1 MRNFSR
7 LLWIL
12 LLLGALFLSA
22 RMAVN
27 GAVLPAVLFAAG
39 SILVVRVYSSPRTL
53 ASRYLLPGLAAF
65 AAFVLLPLLY
75 TVYIAFTNFG
85 GGHLL
90 SRARVEAWFDTET
103 CAPSPDRYPFRLHR
117 LPPAPGDPASAAP
130 RLVAALTLPRTP
142 DSPTPR
148 YLLSPPFD
156 PDALSPDV
164 PLRLS
169 LDTVPPTVS
178 PLTIRDV
185 VALRPALRNA
195 RFLAPGQPVPLR
207 VVNLREI
214 APRAPLWPHPSDDPS
229 ARVNALTGQRIVPDP
244 ALGNYVDAAT
254 SLPVGPGWRVFTG
267 FANYRYLFGNPAV
280 RSPFLRIF
288 AWNIV
293 FAFLSVA
300 STFALGLLLASLLQW
315 PQLRHR
321 ALYRTLLLLPYAI
334 PAFIPILV
342 FKGLFNESFGEIN
355 LILTSLFGVAPR
367 WFTNPALARLM
378 ILLVNLWLGYPYMLL
393 ISAAMLQ
400 TVPPDLYEAAA
411 IDGAGPFSN
420 FFRITLPQVFPP
432 LFPLL
437 VASFAFNFNNFSLV
451 YLLTGGKPDL
461 LGSATVAGSTDLLVS
476 YTFRMAFKDSA
487 SRFGFAAA
495 VATILFLLVAVL
507 AWLQLRRPATSPAS
521 ARAARAR

>member
-1 MRNFSR
+1 MRSFSR

-12 LLLGALFLSA
+12 LLLLALLLAA

-27 GAVLPAVLFAAG
+27 GAVLPAVLFAAA
-39 SILVVRVYSSPRTL
+39 SLLVVRVYSSPRTL

-65 AAFVLLPLLY
+65 SVFVLLPLLY
-75 TVYIAFTNFG
+75 TVYIAFTNYSG
-85 GGHLL
+85 AHLL
-90 SRARVEAWFDTET
+90 TRARVEAWFDTET
-103 CAPSPDRYPFRLHR
+103 YAPSPARYPFRLHR
-117 LPPAPGDPASAAP
+117 LPSDPP
-130 RLVAALTLPRTP
+130 RLVAALSLPRTP
-142 DSPTPR
+142 AAPEPR

-156 PDALSPDV
+156 PDALSPDA

-169 LDTVPPTVS
+169 LDTVPPTAS
-178 PLTIRDV
+178 PLSIRDV
-185 VALRPALRNA
+185 VSLRPALRNA

-207 VVNLREI
+207 VVSLRDI
-214 APRAPLWPHPSDDPS
+214 APRAPLWPHPADDPD
-229 ARVNALTGQRIVPDP
+229 ARVNALTGQRIVPDT
-244 ALGNYVDAAT
+244 ALGNYVDPAT
-254 SLPVGPGWRVFTG
+254 SLPVGPGWRVFSG
-267 FANYRYLFGNPAV
+267 LDNYRLLFGNPAI

-300 STFALGLLLASLLQW
+300 STFALGLLLAALLQW
-315 PQLRHR
+315 PALRFR

-355 LILTSLFGVAPR
+355 LILTTLFGVAPR
-367 WFTNPALARLM
+367 WFTDPTLARLM

-393 ISAAMLQ
+393 ISSAMLQ

-411 IDGAGPFSN
+411 IDGAGPLSN

-507 AWLQLRRPATSPAS
+507 AWLQLRRPAPSPSAAS
-521 ARAARAR
+521 AASRSR